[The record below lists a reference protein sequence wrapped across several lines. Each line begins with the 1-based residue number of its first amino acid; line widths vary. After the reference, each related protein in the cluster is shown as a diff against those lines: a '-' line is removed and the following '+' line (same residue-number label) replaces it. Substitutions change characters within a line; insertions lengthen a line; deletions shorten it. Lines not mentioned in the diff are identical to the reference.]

1 MRKLASIRQIDEI
14 KPIPN
19 ADAICAYRIDGW
31 WVVDKIDRY
40 SVGDHVV
47 YFEIDSW
54 IPHELAPFLSKGKE
68 PREFNGVPGERV
80 RTIKLRGQVSQG
92 LILPLED
99 FSLPS
104 FISLEC
110 GVDLT
115 EHLAIQKYEKPISA
129 SIGGSARG
137 NFPSFI
143 PKTDQERAQNLV
155 QNIIGWYHL
164 NLDFEVSEKLDGSSC
179 TIYFRDGDIGVCS
192 RNLDLKE
199 DEGNVFWAAAK
210 NDALIDLL
218 SVLKRNIAL
227 QGEVIG
233 PKIQKNAYN
242 LSKPTFYL
250 FDIFDIDQNRYY
262 TPSERNEF
270 VKSFSVLH
278 VPVVDKSTKLPSHD
292 VQDLLKFA
300 EGKSTLNKNAN
311 REGIVFKCH
320 SDSSISFKAISNK
333 WLLKNE

>member
-1 MRKLASIRQIDEI
+1 MRKLASIRQINEI

-99 FSLPS
+99 FSLPP

-110 GVDLT
+110 GTDLT
-115 EHLAIQKYEKPISA
+115 EHLNIQKYEKPISA
-129 SIGGSARG
+129 TIGGSARG

-143 PKTDQERAQNLV
+143 PKTDQERVQNLV
-155 QNIIGWYHL
+155 QNIIDWYHL

-199 DEGNVFWAAAK
+199 DEGNVFWVAAK
-210 NDALIDLL
+210 DAGLIDLL

-242 LSKPTFYL
+242 LSNATFYL

-270 VKSFSVLH
+270 VKAFSVLH
-278 VPVVDKSTKLPSHD
+278 VPVVDSSAKLPSHD
-292 VQDLLKFA
+292 IQDLLKFA
-300 EGKSTLNKNAN
+300 EGKSILNKNAN
-311 REGIVFKCH
+311 REGVVFKCH